1 MPAPAMVALM
11 RNPCHQDRDN
21 FGIAHF
27 DIRGS
32 TEAGKLFAAVRFTVF
47 RLASLYLS
55 VAPATL
61 NCSGEICNV
70 DLRMKP

>member
-11 RNPCHQDRDN
+11 KNPCHQDRDN

-32 TEAGKLFAAVRFTVF
+32 TKAGKLFAAVRFAAF
-47 RLASLYLS
+47 RLAS
-55 VAPATL
+55 
-61 NCSGEICNV
+61 
-70 DLRMKP
+70 